1 MNGKTCTFFG
11 HRDCPASIRRALRAT
26 LIRLI
31 EQEGVTSFLMGCQ
44 GAFDAAAA
52 SVLRELWPR
61 YPQINC
67 AVVLAYLPRR
77 AEAFPL
83 PTLLPEGIER
93 VPGRFAI
100 SWRNRWML
108 EHCDMVV
115 CYVTHSW
122 GGAAKFVQL
131 AKKRGKSVC
140 NLAEADGDVL
150 EIRR

>member
-1 MNGKTCTFFG
+1 MSVCTFFG
-11 HRDCPASIRRALRAT
+11 HRDCPASIRGVLRAT

-31 EQEGVTSFLMGCQ
+31 EQEGVTSFLVGCQ

-61 YPQINC
+61 YPQITC
-67 AVVLAYLPRR
+67 AVVLAYLPRH
-77 AEAFPL
+77 AEAFSL

-100 SWRNRWML
+100 SRRNRWLL
-108 EHCDMVV
+108 EHCDVVV

-140 NLAEADGDVL
+140 NLAEGGGDVP
-150 EIRR
+150 EIPR